1 MEILYLLIP
10 VSIVILIVAIGVFIW
25 AVNSGQFDDLD
36 TPAWTVLHDEPPAGT
51 TRPRQAQS
59 NDDEH

>member
-10 VSIVILIVAIGVFIW
+10 VSIVILIIAVGVFIW

-36 TPAWTVLHDEPPAGT
+36 TPAWTVLRDEPPARTAGT
-51 TRPRQAQS
+51 RHTKS
-59 NDDEH
+59 NNDEH